1 MGILDATMQPLR
13 PAARGRRGP
22 PTTTIAESALLVFLL
37 ALLVVGAPLALAHP
51 ALAAGVA
58 VGAFARP
65 LVRRVRSVIRRF
77 VARTDRAPGRDTR
90 TVRPTDS

>member
-1 MGILDATMQPLR
+1 VGILDATMQPLR
-13 PAARGRRGP
+13 PAACGRRGP

-37 ALLVVGAPLALAHP
+37 ALLVVGAPLA
-51 ALAAGVA
+51 AGVA
-58 VGAFARP
+58 VSAFARP

-90 TVRPTDS
+90 AVRPTDS